1 MGMPSLPYY
10 FVCFCVRS
18 SGDSNCGRLIS
29 MLRLGE
35 RNRRMASLGAS
46 APEDS
51 IGIMAVRADSRRMNV
66 EADMSID
73 TRLVVVVWVRD

>member
-1 MGMPSLPYY
+1 
-10 FVCFCVRS
+10 
-18 SGDSNCGRLIS
+18 

-51 IGIMAVRADSRRMNV
+51 IGMMAVRADSRRMNV

>member
-1 MGMPSLPYY
+1 
-10 FVCFCVRS
+10 
-18 SGDSNCGRLIS
+18 

-46 APEDS
+46 TPEDS
-51 IGIMAVRADSRRMNV
+51 IGMMAVRADSRRMNI